1 MFSEENSVQS
11 GLHFLQRHLPKRAL
25 VIKRGTAKNQ
35 GSQYFKNFFTTAD
48 FVTMVQNHFIEYGT
62 NVNIASYK
70 SGVRSTHNGNGRVY
84 ARGLQDHLNQGHS
97 AQCVNPQ
104 TFNDNIWYL
113 CEILQE
119 VLCSFVGANNYLTPA
134 NSAGFAP
141 HWDDVDAFIVQTEG
155 RKNWKVFAPENQNES
170 LPMASSGNFTDADSR
185 ESRLCLMT
193 GLRKGIC
200 FIFLEDLC
208 ISKNRCESA
217 LASCDR
223 ECVQKLHLFES
234 TGNRLAQYLQNML
247 ESDRQLRTSLPPLI
261 LDMAGAAD
269 LVYASDELME
279 RNSTA
284 QDYMQTALP
293 PMLTPFECEHSCVG
307 GPDLDLFSKFDFKNV
322 KIRFIRKH
330 TQRLVYASEET
341 TFIVHRMQN
350 SRVYEGRPEVTLD
363 FPFKFDKPS
372 SHWQMPTPNGWKKQ
386 SPKPVVVSNTSVD
399 NNRLE
404 MSNQK
409 VVDFTTTS
417 SSKKTKKNKYNKKGK
432 KFSK

>member
-11 GLHFLQRHLPKRAL
+11 GLSALAWLINPMDVQTFFSEIFQKRAL

-155 RKNWKVFAPENQNES
+155 RKHWKVFAPENQNES
-170 LPMASSGNFTDADSR
+170 LPMASSGNFTDADFEGKQAVFDDWLEEGDLLYIPRGFVHQAKTDAKVHSHHVTVSVCR
-185 ESRLCLMT
+185 NFTFSNLLET
-193 GLRKGIC
+193 G
-200 FIFLEDLC
+200 
-208 ISKNRCESA
+208 
-217 LASCDR
+217 
-223 ECVQKLHLFES
+223 
-234 TGNRLAQYLQNML
+234 LAQYLQNML

-261 LDMAGAAD
+261 L
-269 LVYASDELME
+269 
-279 RNSTA
+279 
-284 QDYMQTALP
+284 
-293 PMLTPFECEHSCVG
+293 
-307 GPDLDLFSKFDFKNV
+307 
-322 KIRFIRKH
+322 
-330 TQRLVYASEET
+330 
-341 TFIVHRMQN
+341 
-350 SRVYEGRPEVTLD
+350 
-363 FPFKFDKPS
+363 
-372 SHWQMPTPNGWKKQ
+372 
-386 SPKPVVVSNTSVD
+386 
-399 NNRLE
+399 
-404 MSNQK
+404 
-409 VVDFTTTS
+409 
-417 SSKKTKKNKYNKKGK
+417 
-432 KFSK
+432 